1 MQMKEGMH
9 MFSKILI
16 ATDFSSGAYAIVES
30 MNGLKAYGTRE
41 CLLLLGLSL
50 LEENSTKL
58 LHTNP
63 QLEKYLQ
70 ELRQTLEKQGLKVET
85 RIVDRLTKN
94 EIIQISEEEKSS
106 LIVVGAQTSSLINE
120 SLTGGVAYEITHC
133 CRKPIFI
140 IRLAEIMVLGIS
152 NIEPMRCR
160 YNEHILFPTDFSE
173 TADQA
178 FRIVKQLVRAG
189 AQKVTLMHV
198 QEQARI
204 EPRLLSRLDEFNK
217 IDEDRLA
224 SMKEVLQKE
233 AAVEVDMIV
242 RYGNASKEIIRVVK
256 NYPVQLVVMGS
267 QGRGYVKELFIGS
280 VSHDVARHAEA
291 SVLLIPAKEHN

>member
-1 MQMKEGMH
+1 MH

-16 ATDFSSGAYAIVES
+16 ATDFSSGAYAVVKS
-30 MNGLKAYGTRE
+30 MDGLKAFGTRE
-41 CLLLLGLSL
+41 CLLLLGLTL
-50 LEENSTKL
+50 QEENSTKL
-58 LHTNP
+58 RHTNP

-70 ELRQTLEKQGLKVET
+70 ELRQPLEKQGLKVET

-178 FRIVKQLVRAG
+178 FQIVKQLVRAG

-198 QEQARI
+198 QEQTRI
-204 EPRLLSRLDEFNK
+204 EPRLLSRLDEFNRT
-217 IDEDRLA
+217 DEDRLA

-256 NYPVQLVVMGS
+256 NRPVQLVVLGS

-280 VSHDVARHAEA
+280 VSHNVARHAEA

>member
-1 MQMKEGMH
+1 

-16 ATDFSSGAYAIVES
+16 ATDFSSEAFAVSKGI
-30 MNGLKAYGTRE
+30 NGLRAYGTRE

-50 LEENSTKL
+50 LEDNSTKL

-152 NIEPMRCR
+152 NIEPVRCQ

-204 EPRLLSRLDEFNK
+204 EPHLLSRLDEFNK
-217 IDEDRLA
+217 TDEDRLA

-233 AAVEVDMIV
+233 AAVDVDMIV
-242 RYGNASKEIIRVVK
+242 TYGNASKEIIRVVK
-256 NYPVQLVVMGS
+256 NHPVQLVVMGS

-280 VSHDVARHAEA
+280 VSHNVARHAEA
-291 SVLLIPAKEHN
+291 SVLLIPAKENNN

>member
-1 MQMKEGMH
+1 

-16 ATDFSSGAYAIVES
+16 ATDLSSGAYAVVKS
-30 MNGLKAYGTRE
+30 MGGLKAYGTRE

-50 LEENSTKL
+50 QEENSIKL
-58 LHTNP
+58 RHTNP

-70 ELRQTLEKQGLKVET
+70 ELRETLEKQGLKVKT

-120 SLTGGVAYEITHC
+120 SLTGGVAYEIMHC

-178 FRIVKQLVRAG
+178 FQIVKQLVRAG

-198 QEQARI
+198 QEQTRI

-217 IDEDRLA
+217 TDEDRLA

-233 AAVEVDMIV
+233 AAVEVDMIIT
-242 RYGNASKEIIRVVK
+242 YGNASKEIIRVVK
-256 NYPVQLVVMGS
+256 NHPVQLVVMGS